1 MRLGT
6 QVTIRLEPEMADRLR
21 EIASRRRCGYTTLL
35 RGFLEERLL
44 READLL
50 VSKSPD
56 IQVAGVASTFPPIQ
70 MSS

>member
-35 RGFLEERLL
+35 RGWVEERLL
-44 READLL
+44 VEAGLP
-50 VSKSPD
+50 VRSPLN

-70 MSS
+70 TSS

>member
-35 RGFLEERLL
+35 RGWVEERLL
-44 READLL
+44 QEAGLQARPSWD
-50 VSKSPD
+50 V
-56 IQVAGVASTFPPIQ
+56 QVAGAASTFPKVQ
-70 MSS
+70 VG